1 MTKFCSLGGNTG
13 YPATHPGGGVGWRVV
28 GCTRL
33 AAPHALYVVVA
44 ADAEVPFAKSH
55 TVSKASSPVTVTPPL
70 FSTAFSVRGINHARL
85 NATHSDN

>member
-1 MTKFCSLGGNTG
+1 VTKFCSLGGNTG
-13 YPATHPGGGVGWRVV
+13 YPTTHPGGGVHWRVV
-28 GCTRL
+28 GCMRL
-33 AAPHALYVVVA
+33 PAPHALYVVA
-44 ADAEVPFAKSH
+44 ADAEVLFAKSH